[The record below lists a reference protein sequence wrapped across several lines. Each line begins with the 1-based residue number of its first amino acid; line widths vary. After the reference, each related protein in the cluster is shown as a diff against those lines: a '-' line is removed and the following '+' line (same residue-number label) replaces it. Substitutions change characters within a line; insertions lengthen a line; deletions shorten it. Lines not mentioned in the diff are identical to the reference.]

1 MKSKP
6 MKLLWA
12 IPVFLLPIL
21 IFLAIGFG
29 NAGDILKEY
38 NNLRPNKSN
47 GISRQL
53 TFLTDYT
60 MASGDLHLSEVV
72 GIDEETMQQ
81 LMTDPTQLQDLTS
94 ADNSNVNVP
103 VDSTDLRPIAIAV
116 ASTFKKTGSATYG
129 VPNPGADG
137 YFYNYSQS
145 SGSYTSHAYNSLS
158 CSSTHRDCSCFV
170 SSMLYLGGF
179 RSARTHFTSST
190 ISGAGTDITSQIN
203 VLGDLQSGDILW
215 KSGHVAMVVYNDG
228 TNVYVGDFGSA
239 TSSDHSSG
247 TVGENGDNTGNQ
259 GYAYMFSANQAWV
272 AGNQPKVGSTRIT
285 KFTKVYRP

>member
-1 MKSKP
+1 MQKPKSI
-6 MKLLWA
+6 KLLLV
-12 IPVFLLPIL
+12 IPISLLPVL

-29 NAGDILKEY
+29 DAGDILKGY
-38 NNLRPNKSN
+38 NSLRPNKSV

-53 TFLTDYT
+53 AFLTNYT

-81 LMTDPTQLQDLTS
+81 LMTDPTQLQDLASGGSS
-94 ADNSNVNVP
+94 ASIPADA
-103 VDSTDLRPIAIAV
+103 TDLRPIAVAV
-116 ASTFKKTGSATYG
+116 ASTFKKTGSALYG
-129 VPNPGADG
+129 TPNLGADG

-145 SGSYTSHAYNSLS
+145 SGSYTSHTYNSLS

-190 ISGAGTDITSQIN
+190 ISGAGTDITSQIST
-203 VLGDLQSGDILW
+203 VGDLRSGDILW
-215 KSGHVAMVVYNDG
+215 RSGHVAMVVYNDG
-228 TNVYVGDFGSA
+228 ASVYVADFGSA

-247 TVGENGDNTGNQ
+247 TVGTNGDKTGDQ
-259 GYAYMFSANQAWV
+259 GYAYIFPVNQAW
-272 AGNQPKVGSTRIT
+272 AAGSTSIKR
-285 KFTKVYRP
+285 FVKVYRP